1 MELGLEL
8 GLDLGTASAQARF
21 SSSSPVVLTLFLS
34 ETMCFGLQD
43 NPWLQSDAS
52 AEIYSELRDQLEWC
66 RGYFQDLLRPFFES
80 PHAGTLKYICLLGN
94 LEKTHK
100 YL

>member
-8 GLDLGTASAQARF
+8 GLDLGTASAQACF
-21 SSSSPVVLTLFLS
+21 SSSSPPLVLTLFLS

-52 AEIYSELRDQLEWC
+52 AVQRFTVSFVTSWS
-66 RGYFQDLLRPFFES
+66 G
-80 PHAGTLKYICLLGN
+80 AGGISKIC
-94 LEKTHK
+94 
-100 YL
+100 